1 MIMYLSTSKISFLH
15 EVPSHVEVDMSSTW
29 RHHCFE
35 SLGINEIATYIKL
48 IGDNK
53 IYLIIPLLAS
63 TNSISPAVLNL
74 SKPFLINNNSNPI
87 LITHFILDQWKSS
100 GFSIND
106 KTPVTFAFK
115 FKRVWLSSFF

>member
-1 MIMYLSTSKISFLH
+1 MIMNLSTTKISFLH
-15 EVPSHVEVDMSSTW
+15 EVPSHIEVDMSSSW
-29 RHHCFE
+29 RHHCFA
-35 SLGINEIATYIKL
+35 SLGISEIYTYIKL

-87 LITHFILDQWKSS
+87 LITNFILDQWQSS
-100 GFSIND
+100 GFSLND

-115 FKRVWLSSFF
+115 FKRVWVSSSF